1 MQINIKAMLKNGHVR
16 IFQTNS
22 RRLKDIQI
30 EVDKQEYFPDTYVIG
45 CLHHVARKCH
55 TGSGGWA
62 RWGWGRAR
70 AWRRGAQTSVV
81 RCLVAQTRRSGK
93 TAVDSVDDGGDG
105 RHWDGAGA
113 RGVDAFGVFLIRV
126 VESRLEEGWIG
137 RN

>member
-1 MQINIKAMLKNGHVR
+1 M
-16 IFQTNS
+16 
-22 RRLKDIQI
+22 QI
-30 EVDKQEYFPDTYVIG
+30 EVAKQEYFPDTYVIG
-45 CLHHVARKCH
+45 RLHHVARKCH
-55 TGSGGWA
+55 IGSGGRA

-70 AWRRGAQTSVV
+70 ARRRGAQTSVV
-81 RCLVAQTRRSGK
+81 RCLVAQTRRSGQ

-105 RHWDGAGA
+105 RHRDGAGA